1 VTFRAAGN
9 GDTMRQ
15 TTLFS
20 SPSQYERLFAAIET
34 DYLALVVRGRDSSI
48 SSGTN
53 NDADVSSLRELK
65 RSTSKSE
72 RFGFYMVKTLVDVF
86 TYICLSFA
94 PLQADMFY
102 FGLCIGLIAPL
113 AS

>member
-1 VTFRAAGN
+1 VTFGAAGN

-34 DYLALVVRGRDSSI
+34 DYLALMVKVRDSSNSSSI

-53 NDADVSSLRELK
+53 DDADVSSLRELK

-72 RFGFYMVKTLVDVF
+72 RFGFQMVSTLVAYSL
-86 TYICLSFA
+86 T
-94 PLQADMFY
+94 
-102 FGLCIGLIAPL
+102 FG
-113 AS
+113 